1 MKCYSKQLT
10 LQMPRKPYMD
20 WEACKA
26 GLVPALPNNIIVS
39 KHAIQRAQERGI
51 ALSDLYHPTGRHG
64 SGKPIMKGNT
74 VVTAVVN
81 LPNRRPV
88 NASTKPQE
96 KQVDVKT
103 TE

>member
-1 MKCYSKQLT
+1 
-10 LQMPRKPYMD
+10 MD
-20 WEACKA
+20 WDACKA

-51 ALSDLYHPTGRHG
+51 QLSDLYHPTGRHG
-64 SGKPIMKGNT
+64 SGKPIMVGNT

-88 NASTKPQE
+88 DVASTELQE
-96 KQVDVKT
+96 KQVNVKVKVKVKT

>member
-1 MKCYSKQLT
+1 
-10 LQMPRKPYMD
+10 MD
-20 WEACKA
+20 WDACKA

-51 ALSDLYHPTGRHG
+51 QLSDLYHPTGRHG
-64 SGKPIMKGNT
+64 SGKPIMVGNT

-81 LPNRRPV
+81 LPNRRP
-88 NASTKPQE
+88 ADIESTKPLE
-96 KQVDVKT
+96 KPVKVKVKT

>member
-1 MKCYSKQLT
+1 
-10 LQMPRKPYMD
+10 MD
-20 WEACKA
+20 WDACKA

-51 ALSDLYHPTGRHG
+51 QLSDLYHPTGRHG
-64 SGKPIMKGNT
+64 SGKPIMVGNT

-81 LPNRRPV
+81 LPNRRPSV
-88 NASTKPQE
+88 DVASTEPQE
-96 KQVDVKT
+96 KQVKVKVKVKT